1 VFEKK
6 NIVWLKRK
14 LNYLTNKLN
23 KLNAFGWSIKEK
35 KNEKKLEEIV
45 NDFDGKKIDVDVK
58 LV

>member
-1 VFEKK
+1 MVEKK

-14 LNYLTNKLN
+14 LNYLTKKLN

-45 NDFDGKKIDVDVK
+45 NDFDGKKSMWM
-58 LV
+58 

>member
-1 VFEKK
+1 MVEKK

-14 LNYLTNKLN
+14 LNYLTKKLN